1 MSLIPNSVHKLLQ
14 RIASFCLLTLGM
26 IFICFSTAAFWE
38 LQLLTATN
46 RYFALGVAILI
57 AIGCSAFIAFN
68 HKLRNIIND
77 RS

>member
-1 MSLIPNSVHKLLQ
+1 MSLIPNSVHGLLQ
-14 RIASFCLLTLGM
+14 RIAAVCLLTLGM
-26 IFICFSTAAFWE
+26 IFVCFSTAAFWE

-46 RYFALGVAILI
+46 RYAALGIAILI

-68 HKLRNIIND
+68 HKLRNFINN